1 MFSLQQFIFILPLQ
15 NTNNCTEFGPE
26 GITNFIE
33 NKLKFWAAFST
44 AANLLDQIAGYLL
57 TRRISYK
64 TVQEPDIKVGLFSCL
79 GLLLS
84 LHQGEQNQPRGINT
98 GMKILMYLMIFHMSY
113 HTFFNISGV
122 NTAQTERVFPSTFH
136 AQKQLFSRSA
146 HTWGWMGRENLS
158 QVPRQELLI
167 QISGPFAELF

>member
-1 MFSLQQFIFILPLQ
+1 MFSLQRFIFILPLQ

-33 NKLKFWAAFST
+33 NKLKFRAADFSA

-84 LHQGEQNQPRGINT
+84 LCQGEQDQPLGINM

-136 AQKQLFSRSA
+136 AQKQLFTRSA
-146 HTWGWMGRENLS
+146 HT
-158 QVPRQELLI
+158 
-167 QISGPFAELF
+167 